1 MSRSGQGEGRHE
13 PVPLQGGADS
23 GMNRSPGLILD
34 RDGVINHDTGFLHR
48 IEECRFVDGIFEL
61 AAAFR
66 DRGFRL
72 AIATNQSGIGRSYFE
87 AADFRRLMAWILA
100 RFRDHGI
107 VIEGVYHAP
116 DHPTEGI
123 GRYRRDTPWR
133 KPGAG
138 MLLQAIAD
146 LDLDPARSWAIG
158 DRPGDM
164 AAAAAAGIGHCVLLA
179 PEASDPTLWRD
190 GHWTVSSLAAI
201 APLLAAAEPG

>member
-1 MSRSGQGEGRHE
+1 MK
-13 PVPLQGGADS
+13 
-23 GMNRSPGLILD
+23 RSPGLILD
-34 RDGVINHDTGFLHR
+34 RDGVINSDTGFLHR
-48 IEECRFVDGIFEL
+48 IEECRFIDGIFDL

-72 AIATNQSGIGRSYFE
+72 VIATNQSGIGRGYFG
-87 AADFRRLMAWILA
+87 AAEFRRLMAWILA

-107 VIEGVYHAP
+107 VIDGVYHAP

-123 GRYRRDTPWR
+123 GPHRRATSWR
-133 KPGAG
+133 KPGPG

-164 AAAAAAGIGHCVLLA
+164 AAAAAAGIGHRVLFV
-179 PEASDPTLWRD
+179 PGASGPAQRAN
-190 GHWTVSSLAAI
+190 GIWTVSSLGEIPA
-201 APLLAAAEPG
+201 LLAYDLTEGENL

>member
-1 MSRSGQGEGRHE
+1 MI
-13 PVPLQGGADS
+13 
-23 GMNRSPGLILD
+23 RSPGLILD

-72 AIATNQSGIGRSYFE
+72 AIVTNQSGIGRGYFE
-87 AADFRRLMAWILA
+87 AADFRRLMAWMLA

-123 GRYRRDTPWR
+123 GQHRRDTPWR
-133 KPGAG
+133 KPGPG
-138 MLLQAIAD
+138 MLVQAIAD
-146 LDLDPARSWAIG
+146 LDLDPQRSWAIG

-164 AAAAAAGIGHCVLLA
+164 AAAAAAGIGHRVLLA
-179 PEASDPTLWRD
+179 PAASDPAQGRD
-190 GHWTVSSLAAI
+190 GCWTVSSLAAI
-201 APLLAAAEPG
+201 VPLLARVEPG

>member
-1 MSRSGQGEGRHE
+1 MSRSGQGETGRE
-13 PVPLQGGADS
+13 PVQGGRGA
-23 GMNRSPGLILD
+23 GMTRSPGLILD
-34 RDGVINHDTGFLHR
+34 RDGVINLDTGFLYR

-72 AIATNQSGIGRSYFE
+72 AIATNQSGIGRGYFE

-107 VIEGVYHAP
+107 AIEGIYHAP

-133 KPGAG
+133 KPGPG

-164 AAAAAAGIGHCVLLA
+164 VAAAAAGIGHRVLLA
-179 PEASDPTLWRD
+179 PAEPDPVHGRD
-190 GHWTVSSLAAI
+190 GYWTVSSLTAV
-201 APLLAAAEPG
+201 APLLVATEPG